1 MKYSK
6 KILSLILAAV
16 LVFSVIFASAFQSL
30 AVNKFT
36 DGDFEYAVVSEG
48 VIYVSA
54 YLGDDTS
61 VTLPYIV
68 NGEAVKGIY
77 KECFKDSAVSSVKIP
92 DQYVSIGDLAFYG
105 CHNLTSVKMPSDLKS
120 VGTMA
125 FYNCENLSSVDF
137 SDVRQLSSLS
147 FAMFSGCKSLE
158 KVYLPESVTTL
169 NENIFVDCESLTEVK
184 MSDNIKL
191 IPEYAFYGCASLSN
205 IEIPSKL
212 EKIEQYAFANCKSL
226 SEVDIP
232 SSLTDIGNNAFE
244 NDTALSSLFIPDT
257 VTSIGANAFIPMS
270 YTGNIEITCYEDSY
284 AAEYCN
290 GNSVSNLVKVEKKL
304 GDVNMDG
311 VVDILDVTNIQQYK
325 IGTYDISTY
334 RQKTLSDVNKD
345 GSVTV
350 RDATLI
356 QMYLAHYF
364 DSFDDEIQ

>member
-1 MKYSK
+1 MVLLT
-6 KILSLILAAV
+6 IISLIQVSFVSSFAV
-16 LVFSVIFASAFQSL
+16 V
-30 AVNKFT
+30 KFVS
-36 DGDFEYAVVSEG
+36 GDFEFAQSDDET
-48 VIYVSA
+48 IEVSA
-54 YLGDDTS
+54 YLGDKTTVD
-61 VTLPYIV
+61 LPEVV
-68 NGEAVKGIY
+68 NGKYVSGIY
-77 KECFKDSAVSSVKIP
+77 SECFKNSDIISVRIP
-92 DQYVSIGDLAFYG
+92 NTYTHIGQFAFQG
-105 CHNLTSVKMPSDLKS
+105 CTSLTSIKMPTMLKS
-120 VGTMA
+120 AGTMA
-125 FYNCENLSSVDF
+125 FFGCENLESVDF
-137 SDVRQLSSLS
+137 TGVNVFSKLS

-158 KVYLPESVTTL
+158 KVYLPESVTAL

-205 IEIPSKL
+205 IELPSKL

-232 SSLTDIGNNAFE
+232 PSLTDIGNNAFE

-284 AAEYCN
+284 AAEYCH

-311 VVDILDVTNIQQYK
+311 VVDILDVTNIQKYK